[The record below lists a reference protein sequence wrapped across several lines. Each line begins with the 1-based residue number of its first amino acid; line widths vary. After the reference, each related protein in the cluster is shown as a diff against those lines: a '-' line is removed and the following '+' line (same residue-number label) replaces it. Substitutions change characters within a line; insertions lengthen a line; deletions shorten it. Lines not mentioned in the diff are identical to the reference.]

1 MILDIDFSEPVFNIP
16 DITEPFSNKKLISA
30 TTFKFN
36 DLLENNTFNTIHSIY
51 LVCVD
56 VFVVFGLVNLF
67 RKKYEEVTT
76 K

>member
-1 MILDIDFSEPVFNIP
+1 MEKFFTKKDFADAETVLAQLSVKTNCFNKQGKVIP
-16 DITEPFSNKKLISA
+16 AE
-30 TTFKFN
+30 
-36 DLLENNTFNTIHSIY
+36 Y